1 MIYHCIYDFYLHN
14 LFIYLFIY
22 FVLLLLL
29 LLLLSNHYS
38 IQLQRTLNYLFI
50 SFHNLFW
57 PDCAGTYPYLQ
68 TKTYAIRRLLA
79 VSSAQVRCR
88 PPHCADPVTSPA
100 TFNYLFCATRPRL
113 KTAMA
118 SPGPVQI
125 TTISPLNILFT
136 SNSITLPTLHYIHTL
151 KFSKSKF

>member
-1 MIYHCIYDFYLHN
+1 MIFIYITY
-14 LFIYLFIY
+14 LFIYLFILFY
-22 FVLLLLL
+22 YYYYYYYLIIIRFN
-29 LLLLSNHYS
+29 SKEHWT
-38 IQLQRTLNYLFI
+38 IYLFPFII
-50 SFHNLFW
+50 SFGQTVRVPTLICKQKPMPFAGCSLF
-57 PDCAGTYPYLQ
+57 P
-68 TKTYAIRRLLA
+68 LLR
-79 VSSAQVRCR
+79 SAAA
-88 PPHCADPVTSPA
+88 PPCADPVTSPA